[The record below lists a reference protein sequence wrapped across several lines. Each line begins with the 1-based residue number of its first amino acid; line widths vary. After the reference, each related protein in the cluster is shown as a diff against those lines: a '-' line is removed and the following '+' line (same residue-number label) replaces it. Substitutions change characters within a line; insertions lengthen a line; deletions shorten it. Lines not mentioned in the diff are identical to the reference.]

1 MGAVLDVYWHFSE
14 PGDHFLGRVLTGL
27 DPNKSEFATAP
38 PHFMMEGN
46 LMEDKDIHAA
56 MYMMYGPILE
66 KYKGNAEINPT
77 GLLLMVLASVIYHSS
92 WISEIIIK
100 KPGHPFSLMPLMNN
114 PQLLERLRGKVGLKV
129 GGQVSRITG
138 IPPHIQNA
146 ILCTKLLKLC
156 SETLVEVKELTT
168 NIKAAVSAVYEEKA
182 EENGHLTGER
192 LKIMFDDY
200 QDRVLKTIDDRM
212 KDISMRPV
220 VEDER
225 ETVVDNFA
233 DGDIDETEDINSD
246 VNLAERQQH
255 RLYTHCGK
263 MWHVPKN
270 FSFPTNAKLLTGW
283 QLWVGGQPGY
293 KMKKVGMNEGS
304 DEYQLAPVC

>member
-1 MGAVLDVYWHFSE
+1 M
-14 PGDHFLGRVLTGL
+14 
-27 DPNKSEFATAP
+27 
-38 PHFMMEGN
+38 
-46 LMEDKDIHAA
+46 
-56 MYMMYGPILE
+56 
-66 KYKGNAEINPT
+66 
-77 GLLLMVLASVIYHSS
+77 
-92 WISEIIIK
+92 
-100 KPGHPFSLMPLMNN
+100 
-114 PQLLERLRGKVGLKV
+114 

-182 EENGHLTGER
+182 EENGYLTGER

-200 QDRVLKTIDDRM
+200 QDRVLKTIDDRI
-212 KDISMRPV
+212 KDISMRSV
-220 VEDER
+220 VEEER
-225 ETVVDNFA
+225 EIVIDNFA
-233 DGDIDETEDINSD
+233 DDDIDETQDINSD

-304 DEYQLAPVC
+304 DEYQSAPVCCKTYVLYAIKHVLYAIKHVFLYKFLRFLHLGASIPATFKEVFTAETSTSLFFKLGTYLYTNGISARNGFQPERSRKFQNRV

>member
-14 PGDHFLGRVLTGL
+14 PGDHFLGRVLSGL
-27 DPNKSEFATAP
+27 DPNKSEFATPP

-46 LMEDKDIHAA
+46 LMEDEDINAA
-56 MYMMYGPILE
+56 MQMMYGPILE
-66 KYKGNAEINPT
+66 KYKDNAEINPT

-100 KPGHPFSLMPLMNN
+100 KPGHPFSLMPLMNS
-114 PQLLERLRGKVGLKV
+114 PQLLERLKEKVGLEV
-129 GGQVSRITG
+129 GGQVSRVTG

-156 SETLVEVKELTT
+156 SETLGEVKELTT
-168 NIKAAVSAVYEEKA
+168 NIKTAVSEVYEEKA

-220 VEDER
+220 VEE
-225 ETVVDNFA
+225 EPEIVIDNFA
-233 DGDIDETEDINSD
+233 DGGIDETGDINSD
-246 VNLAERQQH
+246 VNIAERKQH
-255 RLYTHCGK
+255 MLYTHGGK

-283 QLWVGGQPGY
+283 QLWVGGQPEY
-293 KMKKVGMNEGS
+293 KTKK
-304 DEYQLAPVC
+304 